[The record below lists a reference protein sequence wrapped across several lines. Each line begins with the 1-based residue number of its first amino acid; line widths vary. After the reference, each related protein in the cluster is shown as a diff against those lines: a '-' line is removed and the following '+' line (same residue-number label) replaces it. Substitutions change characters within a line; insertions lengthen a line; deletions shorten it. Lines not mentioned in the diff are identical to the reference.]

1 MFVSVNYLI
10 SAAFLLFS
18 ARYYNSYYWLLILSH
33 IGILQDLLTKARSN
47 RIQIPYD
54 VLNLL
59 TELHK
64 KATLTA
70 KKAQPFLNATD
81 PDYYRLGFVARHAW
95 LFKRNF
101 RSLDISL
108 SQGTHFRQ
116 DARFAGRAM
125 DQCISDLIGDPR
137 TGAEPCNITDECWRF
152 IGRNNTQGYMT
163 THQALYLMVG
173 EVKGELHYLKR
184 LKFFCVHS
192 FISNKNSFRM
202 SNVTVKRCSRW

>member
-1 MFVSVNYLI
+1 MFVITGVCVGQSLDFYRVSFVLCKI
-10 SAAFLLFS
+10 GKIL
-18 ARYYNSYYWLLILSH
+18 RLILPVIFFH
-33 IGILQDLLTKARSN
+33 PTGILQDLLTKAKSN
-47 RIQIPYD
+47 RIQIPHE

-70 KKAQPFLNATD
+70 KKAQPFLNASD

-95 LFKRNF
+95 LFKRDF
-101 RSLDISL
+101 TRLDTGL

-116 DARFAGRAM
+116 EARFAGKAM

-137 TGAEPCNITDECWRF
+137 TGAKPCNITDECWRF

-173 EVKGELHYLKR
+173 EVKGELY
-184 LKFFCVHS
+184 
-192 FISNKNSFRM
+192 
-202 SNVTVKRCSRW
+202 

>member
-1 MFVSVNYLI
+1 MFLITAVCVGQSPDFCRVSFVLCRI
-10 SAAFLLFS
+10 LC
-18 ARYYNSYYWLLILSH
+18 LILLA
-33 IGILQDLLTKARSN
+33 IIPPPPPTGILQDLLTKARSN
-47 RIQIPYD
+47 RIQIPHD

-70 KKAQPFLNATD
+70 KKAQPFLNASD

-95 LFKRNF
+95 LFKRDF
-101 RSLDISL
+101 RSLDTSL

-116 DARFAGRAM
+116 EARFAGKAM

-137 TGAEPCNITDECWRF
+137 TGAKPCNITDECWRF

-173 EVKGELHYLKR
+173 EVKGELY
-184 LKFFCVHS
+184 
-192 FISNKNSFRM
+192 
-202 SNVTVKRCSRW
+202 